1 MKRVVLD
8 VCNVRKTIM
17 FEFGGN
23 TQRLKALSEAV
34 ESSQGVIEFLADG
47 TIVDANPNFC
57 AASGYAVDELKG
69 RHHSLLVDQNYA
81 RSEGYQMFW
90 TALRRGE
97 RQTGRFERRNKDG
110 KVLWLQATYA
120 PKRARNGTVEGVVK
134 VAANMTEQILAEER
148 ARLLL
153 GILDQLPV
161 NVITCD
167 PKTFM
172 IDYANTTSIET
183 LRRIERYLPVK
194 ADQLIGTS
202 IDVFHKRPEH
212 QRSMVNDPKRM
223 PHRAEIRVGPEVLDL
238 EASLVNHRPLIVW
251 SIVTDRSQMSADVG
265 RVTNDLNKIAVD
277 LGSAASQLA
286 GNAEK
291 VGSMAQAVAAASEE
305 QAAAI
310 GEVAERTSATAS
322 RAMKMEEAAT
332 DARARIGGL
341 AQIVGG
347 IGEVVN
353 LIDGI
358 AAQTKLLALNA
369 TIEAARAGEAGRGF
383 AVVAA
388 EVKALSDQTSRATAD
403 IAARITKVQEGTGDT
418 VDAVDLV
425 LAGIRSVGELT
436 NAVAAASEQQRGVA
450 AEVTR
455 TIASVAHEAIQAGA
469 AAKSVS
475 EGADRV
481 TETAVLLKEKIAA
494 FSKSAI

>member
-1 MKRVVLD
+1 
-8 VCNVRKTIM
+8 M

-34 ESSQGVIEFLADG
+34 ENSQGVIEFLADG

-69 RHHSLLVDQNYA
+69 RHHSLLVDPNYA

-120 PKRARNGTVEGVVK
+120 PKRARNGAVEGVVK
-134 VAANMTEQILAEER
+134 VAANVTEQILAEER

-167 PKTFM
+167 PKTFL

-310 GEVAERTSATAS
+310 GEVAERTSATAG

-455 TIASVAHEAIQAGA
+455 TIASVAHEAIQAGT